1 MDRFA
6 KLVILASLVAAGSA
20 QAGYAQ
26 LSPPSGFG
34 GSAGTWTFAPSA
46 NDLRYGPTAYSPN
59 ALRVPVSGSSAT
71 MPAAY
76 RFAANAPR
84 VAAAA
89 IFMNPYVRAGVGI
102 ASWLGV
108 AGLIWDAVNNRWI
121 LPDNSYPVSDGYE
134 YNGSPNLPYM
144 PNAWVKSVSSLC
156 TQFASA
162 YMAVNSNRSASVVEC
177 VGGGSAYVK
186 LKIQQISPPGT
197 PFTDLWGISKRGSEC
212 PIGWFITPAGCSQ
225 TPPPKQV
232 TEEEFKDLLA
242 PKPMPETVPWE
253 LPKPTPLPVEQPV
266 INPEPVPNP
275 VPRPLFVPTGDPV
288 PNPQYDPNAA
298 PGPDNQPWIQPGVRV
313 NPSPTPSEPWRVDVQ
328 PVNRPV
334 PSPEPMPEPDSDDPP
349 VPDKPSEEQIDFCAK
364 NPDVLACQKL
374 DEPNSEELPA
384 SEKPISISPDGG
396 WGADNASCPAPKQ
409 ITVQGRAIPIPFD
422 LFCTWASGMRPI
434 IIAMAWLSA
443 AFILLGAR
451 NES

>member
-1 MDRFA
+1 MDRLA
-6 KLVILASLVAAGSA
+6 KLVTAALLLG
-20 QAGYAQ
+20 AGAAHAFYAE
-26 LSPPSGFG
+26 LPAPAGFS
-34 GSAGTWTFAPSA
+34 GSAGAWKFAPSA
-46 NDLRYGPTAYSPN
+46 GQQAFGQWIYQQG
-59 ALRVPVSGSSAT
+59 ALKLPIPGTTAT

-76 RFAANAPR
+76 KLAANAPR
-84 VAAAA
+84 IAAAA

-102 ASWLGV
+102 ATWLGI
-108 AGLIWDAVNNRWI
+108 AGIIWDAVNNRWVI
-121 LPDNSYPVSDGYE
+121 PDNSYPVSNGYE
-134 YNGSPNLPYM
+134 YNAYPYLPYM
-144 PNAWVKSVSSLC
+144 PNAWVPSQSEICSAFAAKYTENNSPRVATVENCFDLPGNVGVTLRITTTSS
-156 TQFASA
+156 S
-162 YMAVNSNRSASVVEC
+162 
-177 VGGGSAYVK
+177 
-186 LKIQQISPPGT
+186 
-197 PFTDLWGISKRGSEC
+197 FTDTWGISKRGSSC
-212 PIGWFITPAGCSQ
+212 PSGYYVTPAGCSQ

-266 INPEPVPNP
+266 INPEPGPNP
-275 VPRPLFVPTGDPV
+275 QTRPLFVPTGDPV
-288 PNPQYDPNAA
+288 PNPQYDPNSP
-298 PGPDNQPWIQPGVRV
+298 PGPNNQPYVQPGVRV
-313 NPSPTPSEPWRVDVQ
+313 NPSPTPSEPWRVDLQ

-334 PSPEPMPEPDSDDPP
+334 SSPEPMPEPDSKTPEN
-349 VPDKPSEEQIDFCAK
+349 PDKPNGEQLDFCAK

>member
-1 MDRFA
+1 MDRLA
-6 KLVILASLVAAGSA
+6 KLVTAALLLVAGAA

-26 LSPPSGFG
+26 LAPPAGFG
-34 GSAGTWTFAPSA
+34 GSPGNWTFAPSA
-46 NDLRYGPTAYSPN
+46 NDVRYGGTAFSPN
-59 ALRVPVSGSSAT
+59 ALRVPVPGTTAT

-84 VAAAA
+84 IAAAA
-89 IFMNPYVRAGVGI
+89 IYMNPYVRTGVAI

-108 AGLIWDAVNNRWI
+108 GKFIYDEVTKQW
-121 LPDNSYPVSDGYE
+121 
-134 YNGSPNLPYM
+134 
-144 PNAWVKSVSSLC
+144 
-156 TQFASA
+156 
-162 YMAVNSNRSASVVEC
+162 
-177 VGGGSAYVK
+177 
-186 LKIQQISPPGT
+186 QQIIDSQEVISQPWLYRYNYSPWATAGETCKLPFANGTGT
-197 PFTDLWGISKRGSEC
+197 PFSSTGNQPFSGCKDKDGYYRSIESIKQSC
-212 PIGWFITPAGCSQ
+212 PANTVETPAGCVLKTSE
-225 TPPPKQV
+225 TVFVPKEV
-232 TEEEFKDLLA
+232 FLDKLPTA
-242 PKPMPETVPWE
+242 PMPDSVPWE

-298 PGPDNQPWIQPGVRV
+298 PGPNNQPWIQPGVRV
-313 NPSPTPSEPWRVDVQ
+313 NPSPTPSEPWRVDLQ
-328 PVNRPV
+328 PLNRPV
-334 PSPEPMPEPDSDDPP
+334 PGPEPMPEPDSEDPP

-451 NES
+451 SES